1 MGLKE
6 NISYWDFSL
15 KNEEPIE
22 DDYYVFDE
30 IIINNPSFIEQVG
43 NLRELIVKFCNSLK
57 TENEDKILDDVYTI
71 IENTENIQ
79 HHEFIAFWKVLGTT
93 YSTYKSFKEEKKR
106 ERLKELLIKYCQ
118 MRLKIYN
125 NLNYSNI
132 TIQALYDKGASRRTG
147 IVANKKIIDLL
158 DTYFENI
165 YEVRSLD
172 EFENNDISYF
182 RLEKNTGKEILD
194 DLCKKIQISKLISE
208 KSFNITIKIKD
219 QIFLIK
225 TKHMKEAGGSQNS
238 KIVELISFIKH
249 SEESDNI
256 HYVTF
261 IDGIFFNRFSNKLIT
276 GKAKSQK
283 SLIERTLNDNKN
295 NFFVNTSGLELIF
308 KDMK

>member
-1 MGLKE
+1 MGLNE

-30 IIINNPSFIEQVG
+30 IIINRPLFIKQVE
-43 NLRELIVKFCNSLK
+43 NLRELIVKFCSSLN
-57 TENEDKILDDVYTI
+57 TENEEKILDDVYSI
-71 IENTENIQ
+71 IDSTDNIQ
-79 HHEFIAFWKVLGTT
+79 HHEFVAFWKVLGTT
-93 YSTYKSFKEEKKR
+93 FSTYGSFKKEKKR

-118 MRLKIYN
+118 MRMKIYD

-147 IVANKKIIDLL
+147 IAANKKIIDLL
-158 DTYFENI
+158 DAYFENI
-165 YEVRSLD
+165 FEVRSLD

-182 RLEKNTGKEILD
+182 RLEKKTGKDILD
-194 DLCKKIQISKLISE
+194 DFCKKIQITKPISE

-225 TKHMKEAGGSQNS
+225 TKNMKEAGGSQNS
-238 KIVELISFIKH
+238 KIVELISFIEH

-261 IDGIFFNRFSNKLIT
+261 LDGIFFNRFGDKLIT
-276 GKAKSQK
+276 GKTKSQK
-283 SLIERTLNDNKN
+283 ELIEKTLNKNKN
-295 NFFVNTSGLELIF
+295 NFFVNTNGLKLIF
-308 KDMK
+308 KDLK

>member
-6 NISYWDFSL
+6 NLSYWDFSL

-22 DDYYVFDE
+22 DNYYVFDE
-30 IIINNPSFIEQVG
+30 IIIDNPSFIKQVE
-43 NLRELIVKFCNSLK
+43 NLRELIVKFCNSSK
-57 TENEDKILDDVYTI
+57 TGNDENILDEVYNI
-71 IENTENIQ
+71 LNNTENIQ

-93 YSTYKSFKEEKKR
+93 YSTYESFKEEKKR
-106 ERLKELLIKYCQ
+106 GRLKELLIKYCQ
-118 MRLKIYN
+118 MRLKMYN

-158 DTYFENI
+158 ATHFENI
-165 YEVRSLD
+165 CEVRSLD
-172 EFENNDISYF
+172 EFEDNDISFF
-182 RLEKNTGKEILD
+182 RLEKKTGRVIFD
-194 DLCKKIQISKLISE
+194 DFFKKVPINRPISE

-238 KIVELISFIKH
+238 KIVELINFIEQ
-249 SEESDNI
+249 SEESNNI

-261 IDGIFFNRFSNKLIT
+261 IDGIFFNRFGNKFIT

-283 SLIERTLNDNKN
+283 KLIEKTLNQHKN
-295 NFFVNTSGLELIF
+295 NFFVNTNGLNLIF
-308 KDMK
+308 KDLK